1 MFSKQGKQ
9 GSMHSVS
16 GLAAQPAPKK
26 PAADRSCLGAQHTV
40 TELDRRR
47 SLETSPNSRLSRR
60 SPKSRTSSHRQER
73 EISMDGTNQVWIG
86 IDVAKATLDLH
97 LLPTGQAHTLPNTT
111 AGHEQLRKLLPGPAN
126 CLIVLEATGGYEREV
141 VADLA
146 DAGFRVAVIN
156 PKRARD
162 FAKALGLVAKTDRI
176 DARVLAR
183 FAEMVQP
190 APVEKTPEKQAE
202 IQQLVARRRQ
212 LIDLRT
218 QESNRADVAH
228 AKAAKKS
235 IQAVLTTIVRQ
246 IHDIEGAI
254 EALVEADDD
263 WRHKA
268 QLIESVPGLGGV
280 TATTVIADVPELGKL
295 NRQQISA
302 LVGLAPYNNDSG
314 PRKGKRSI
322 AGGRKSVRSVL
333 YMAAMAAKRFNPV
346 IKAFAQRLAQHGKP
360 HKVIVTA
367 CMRKLLVILNSI
379 IKSDRPWNH
388 QFAS

>member
-1 MFSKQGKQ
+1 MFSKVTKQ
-9 GSMHSVS
+9 GSMHMVS

-26 PAADRSCLGAQHTV
+26 PAADRSCLGAHHTV

-47 SLETSPNSRLSRR
+47 SLETNPNSRLSRR

-73 EISMDGTNQVWIG
+73 ELSMDGTNQVSIG

-97 LLPTGQAHTLPNTT
+97 LLPTGQTHNLPNTK
-111 AGHEQLRKLLPGPAN
+111 AGHKQLRKLLPDPAA

-141 VADLA
+141 VADLL
-146 DAGFRVAVIN
+146 DAGYRVAVIN

-162 FAKALGLVAKTDRI
+162 FARALGLVAKTDRI
-176 DARVLAR
+176 DARVLAL
-183 FAEMVQP
+183 FAQKMQP
-190 APVEKTPEKQAE
+190 TPVEKTPEKQAE

-218 QESNRADVAH
+218 QESNRWHVTR
-228 AKAAKKS
+228 AKAARKS
-235 IQAVLTTIVRQ
+235 IQTMLNTLEAQVR
-246 IHDIEGAI
+246 DIEKAI
-254 EALVEADDD
+254 EAIVEADDD
-263 WRHKA
+263 WRNKT
-268 QLIESVPGLGGV
+268 QLVESVPGLGGV
-280 TATTVIADVPELGKL
+280 TATTVVADVPELGKL

-302 LVGLAPYNNDSG
+302 LVGLAPFNRDSG
-314 PRKGKRSI
+314 ALQGKRSI
-322 AGGRKSVRSVL
+322 SGGRKSVRCVL
-333 YMAAMAAKRFNPV
+333 YMAALAAKRCNPV

-360 HKVIVTA
+360 HKVVITA

-379 IKSDRPWNH
+379 IKSGRPWNP

>member
-1 MFSKQGKQ
+1 
-9 GSMHSVS
+9 
-16 GLAAQPAPKK
+16 
-26 PAADRSCLGAQHTV
+26 
-40 TELDRRR
+40 
-47 SLETSPNSRLSRR
+47 
-60 SPKSRTSSHRQER
+60 
-73 EISMDGTNQVWIG
+73 MDGANQVWIG

-97 LLPTGQAHTLPNTT
+97 VLPTGQAHTLPNTA
-111 AGHEQLRKLLPGPAN
+111 AGHEQLRKLLPSPDN

-176 DARVLAR
+176 DARVLAL
-183 FAEMVQP
+183 FAEKVQP
-190 APVEKTPEKQAE
+190 TPVEKTPEKQAE

-218 QESNRADVAH
+218 QESNRWDVTR

-235 IQAVLTTIVRQ
+235 IQAVLNTLERQ
-246 IHDIEGAI
+246 IRDIESAI

-322 AGGRKSVRSVL
+322 AGGRKSVRCVL

-346 IKAFAQRLAQHGKP
+346 IKDFADRLAQHGKP
-360 HKVIVTA
+360 FKVILVA

-379 IKSDRPWNH
+379 VKSASPWNP
-388 QFAS
+388 QR